1 VLTRESHARVDEK
14 GSSQESVVLRYGP
27 LRVRFVGERGVLVRV
42 VYPHT
47 LFRDGTESPD
57 CEVRCRFG
65 QPRPFDSA
73 PVFRAKTVWELRR
86 DRDGREQVYFERREA
101 DGRKLPLMSL
111 TIEPGFTRAELTR
124 RGVEGDEDILVGY
137 PIDEYLVAR
146 MLGRHGGVILHAS
159 SVAIDGRAFVFLGHS
174 GAGKSTMAEIA
185 SACGAEVLSDD
196 RTIVTIERGV
206 ATAWGSPWHGSC
218 SKSSPICA
226 PIAAVLLL
234 VQAPRNEVRQIDAS
248 RAFSEMFVRV
258 YQPTVDAGEVERVV
272 DVLHFVASAV
282 PSGEL
287 EFLPN
292 ETAFHVACRLA
303 RG

>member
-1 VLTRESHARVDEK
+1 MRFTGDGGAR
-14 GSSQESVVLRYGP
+14 
-27 LRVRFVGERGVLVRV
+27 VRV

-47 LFRDGTESPD
+47 LFRDDTGVPD
-57 CEVRCRFG
+57 CEVQCRFG
-65 QPRPFDSA
+65 LPRRFDSPA
-73 PVFRAKTVWELRR
+73 VFRAKTVWELRR
-86 DRDGREQVYFERREA
+86 DSAGREQVYFERREG
-101 DGRKLPLMSL
+101 DGRVLPLMSL
-111 TIEPGFTRAELTR
+111 TIDPEFKRAELTR
-124 RGVEGDEDILVGY
+124 RPMEGEDDIVVGY

-146 MLGRHGGVILHAS
+146 LLGQRGGVILHAS

-174 GAGKSTMAEIA
+174 GAGKSTIAEIA
-185 SACGAEVLSDD
+185 SASGAEVLSDD
-196 RTIVTIERGV
+196 RTIVTIEHGV

-218 SKSSPICA
+218 SKSSPNCA

-234 VQAPRNEVRQIDAS
+234 VQAPRTAVRRIDAS

-287 EFLPN
+287 EFSRTRRHFTWHADWR
-292 ETAFHVACRLA
+292 EAKIHVRRNCSARHSSLRELA
-303 RG
+303 NPHAH

>member
-1 VLTRESHARVDEK
+1 MRPDEQPVLLGEREATGVSLA
-14 GSSQESVVLRYGP
+14 LRYGP
-27 LRVRFVGERGVLVRV
+27 LRVRFTGDQDTQVRV

-47 LFRDGTESPD
+47 LFRDENGPAACD
-57 CEVRCRFG
+57 VRCRFG
-65 QPRPFDSA
+65 RPRRFDSPA
-73 PVFRAKTVWELRR
+73 VYRAKTVWELRR
-86 DRDGREQVYFERREA
+86 DSEGREQVYFERRER
-101 DGRKLPLMSL
+101 DGSLLPLMSL
-111 TIEPGFTRAELTR
+111 TIERDFKSADLTR
-124 RGVEGDEDILVGY
+124 RAADGEGDILVGY

-146 MLGRHGGVILHAS
+146 LLGRHGGVILHAS
-159 SVAIDGRAFVFLGHS
+159 SVAIEGRAFVFLGHS

-185 SACGAEVLSDD
+185 SRCGAEVLSDD
-196 RTIVTIERGV
+196 RTIVTIEHGV

-218 SKSSPICA
+218 SKSSPTCA

-234 VQAPRNEVRQIDAS
+234 VQAPRTEVRRIDAS

-272 DVLHFVASAV
+272 DVLHFLASAV